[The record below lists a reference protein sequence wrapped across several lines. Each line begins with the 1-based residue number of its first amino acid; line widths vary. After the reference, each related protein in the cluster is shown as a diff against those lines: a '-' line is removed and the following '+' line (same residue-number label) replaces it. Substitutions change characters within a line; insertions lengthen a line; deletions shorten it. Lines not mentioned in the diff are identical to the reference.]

1 MQPGQVPWSDAL
13 QFGSTAKTAAV
24 AAVVPPRS
32 LPRPRTTTWAKSAL
46 GLAPGSSGEV
56 PADADAQAPAGMDA
70 THLATSKV
78 APSKPP
84 DLRRPAEP
92 AHPPRRRAK
101 FPPTTAA
108 KSTDVSGAFA
118 PHAMA
123 AGAVPPGYEQMSL
136 AAQMQAMTTMF
147 QQIHQPKPAAPA
159 PSSNVTSTFIEA
171 AEQFL
176 SRAPVAPKAAPSQQ
190 QRGATVPQ
198 RHAPVS
204 QQQPQPQAQ
213 QQRQLHP
220 QIHGAQPQVAKDSRN
235 RQSRAP
241 GGSQRQSKQGPEA
254 SAPKTGQDAQVQGQG
269 ALQKAQWKRTRDGP
283 TFAVGSVVQYW
294 SSTKGKWVTTR
305 VKAQHLDENGKVT
318 AYDCSGKPYA
328 LATKVRAA
336 PHKLQ
341 QKAATGQAPRAAA
354 AAATPQEAGTGAPA
368 AGTAAEPVKAFERK
382 VVPPRVALPA
392 GMAAKMKQKQK
403 AKQPVFNV
411 GDRVWY
417 WSSHQRTWLN
427 TRIKKVNR
435 RKDGVIVSYDCS
447 GKPKADPRKL
457 RPRPS
462 KSAKAK
468 VAANAAATEANA
480 APPPA
485 ATGQS
490 DAGAAAPEAKA
501 LAKPAATEKR
511 FHTGQKVYYLS
522 GQLQKY
528 VVTEVLRVLR
538 SESGKRFYDLS
549 VKKKVPE
556 SRIRPIKTKAPA
568 QKAEQPPKSDEP
580 LLFKNDL
587 KRQAPSTSSPSKR
600 QRTGEAMEAPP
611 PPPEPEAAGAAA
623 EAPPGPP
630 GPPSPEKGAA

>member
-1 MQPGQVPWSDAL
+1 MPVS
-13 QFGSTAKTAAV
+13 
-24 AAVVPPRS
+24 
-32 LPRPRTTTWAKSAL
+32 
-46 GLAPGSSGEV
+46 GSSSEV
-56 PADADAQAPAGMDA
+56 PEETGAQAPAVDA
-70 THLATSKV
+70 THLATAKV
-78 APSKPP
+78 APSQPP

-92 AHPPRRRAK
+92 AHPPRRVK
-101 FPPTTAA
+101 VSPTSAA
-108 KSTDVSGAFA
+108 PSKPASGAFA
-118 PHAMA
+118 AHAMA
-123 AGAVPPGYEQMSL
+123 PGAVPAGYEQMSL

-147 QQIHQPKPAAPA
+147 QQIHQPKPVGPVAPA
-159 PSSNVTSTFIEA
+159 PSKPVAPTPSNNVTSTFIEA

-176 SRAPVAPKAAPSQQ
+176 SRAPVAPKAAPSE
-190 QRGATVPQ
+190 QRGAAVPQ
-198 RHAPVS
+198 RHAAVP
-204 QQQPQPQAQ
+204 QQQPQVQQAQ
-213 QQRQLHP
+213 QLQRQLHP
-220 QIHGAQPQVAKDSRN
+220 QTYGAQPQVAKDSRN

-241 GGSQRQSKQGPEA
+241 SGSQRHSKQGLEA
-254 SAPKTGQDAQVQGQG
+254 SAPKTGQDAQVQGRD
-269 ALQKAQWKRTRDGP
+269 AVQKAQWKRKRDGP
-283 TFAVGSVVQYW
+283 IFPVGSVVQYW

-305 VKAQHLDENGKVT
+305 VKALHLDEHGKVT

-336 PHKLQ
+336 PQKLQ
-341 QKAATGQAPRAAA
+341 QKATTGQAPRAAA
-354 AAATPQEAGTGAPA
+354 AAATPKEAGTGPPA
-368 AGTAAEPVKAFERK
+368 AGTAVKAFERK
-382 VVPPRVALPA
+382 VVPPRVALPT

-403 AKQPVFNV
+403 AKQPVFKV

-435 RKDGVIVSYDCS
+435 RKDGAIVSYDCS

-468 VAANAAATEANA
+468 VAANAAVTAANA

-485 ATGQS
+485 AAGQG
-490 DAGAAAPEAKA
+490 DASAAAPEAQA

-556 SRIRPIKTKAPA
+556 SRIRPIKAKAPA
-568 QKAEQPPKSDEP
+568 QKAEKPPKSDEP

-587 KRQAPSTSSPSKR
+587 KRQAPNPSSPSKR
-600 QRTGEAMEAPP
+600 QRTGEATEAPP
-611 PPPEPEAAGAAA
+611 PPPEPDGVGAAA

-630 GPPSPEKGAA
+630 GPPSPDKGAA